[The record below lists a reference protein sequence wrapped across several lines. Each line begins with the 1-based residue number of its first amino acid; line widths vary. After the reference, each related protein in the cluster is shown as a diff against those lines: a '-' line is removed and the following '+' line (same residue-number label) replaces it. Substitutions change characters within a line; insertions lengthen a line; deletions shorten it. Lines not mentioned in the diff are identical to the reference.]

1 MKSAVIGLGL
11 AIAVLGGFYGGYK
24 VGVAKAPAPSAAIV
38 AGTSQAGTG
47 SGNGRAGGGFAGGA
61 GFAGAGACPT
71 PGATGR
77 GTVTG
82 TITAS
87 GSGTLTIHDAR
98 CNTDVKVTYT
108 GSTPLT
114 KVVQAQ
120 SGDLTNN
127 VNVLVVGQRQSDGS
141 VTATQISIQ
150 PPRQQAGQ

>member
-1 MKSAVIGLGL
+1 MKTTVIALGL
-11 AIAVLGGFYGGYK
+11 LIGILGGFYGGYK
-24 VGVAKAPAPSAAIV
+24 VGVARTPAPSAAVV
-38 AGTSQAGTG
+38 AGSNQGATG
-47 SGNGRAGGGFAGGA
+47 NARAGGFAGGA
-61 GFAGAGACPT
+61 GFAGGGACAT

-77 GTVTG
+77 STVTG

-108 GSTPLT
+108 GSTPVT

-120 SGDLTNN
+120 SSDLANN
-127 VNVLVVGQRQSDGS
+127 VNVLVVGQRQSNGS

-150 PPRQQAGQ
+150 PPRQQGGQ